1 MVVDMVNATAAYLS
15 SVGRNSSPH
24 HYIVSILAL
33 FVLYSAVFAILE
45 NVEGGIFMPAE
56 LRLDASEWEVIT
68 MGEAVLKPLMFAQ
81 RVLEGELYVTNSLV
95 APIIFEI
102 RAHLQNT
109 LREQQLKQ
117 AANTADIVQCM
128 VAVIA
133 AFEDRY
139 SL

>member
-1 MVVDMVNATAAYLS
+1 
-15 SVGRNSSPH
+15 
-24 HYIVSILAL
+24 
-33 FVLYSAVFAILE
+33 
-45 NVEGGIFMPAE
+45 MPAE

-68 MGEAVLKPLMFAQ
+68 MGEAVLEPLMFAQ

-102 RAHLQNT
+102 RAHLQNA
-109 LREQQLKQ
+109 LLEQQQKL
-117 AANTADIVQCM
+117 AENTADIVQCM

-139 SL
+139 ITVACIIPQCLVASVSF